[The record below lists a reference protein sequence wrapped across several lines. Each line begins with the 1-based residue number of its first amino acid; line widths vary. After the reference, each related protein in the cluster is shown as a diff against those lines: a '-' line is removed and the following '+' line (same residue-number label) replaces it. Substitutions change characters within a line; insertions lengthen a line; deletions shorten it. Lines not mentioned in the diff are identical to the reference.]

1 MKSVVEEV
9 QELEMLDMDPSDTIS
24 EAASRQ
30 RYVGVMFICP
40 LFWLL
45 FFFER
50 RKKEFR
56 PRAITVPE
64 KRTDEKSYSS
74 GTAWFFI
81 DWFP

>member
-45 FFFER
+45 FFS
-50 RKKEFR
+50 KE
-56 PRAITVPE
+56 E
-64 KRTDEKSYSS
+64 KRNLDPEQ
-74 GTAWFFI
+74 
-81 DWFP
+81 